1 FIFDQIKEFV
11 LPTDVDIDE
20 AIASNVVIEDVFE
33 DIEEE
38 EEVENMEEEIEE
50 LDPTSKNKEKMKSKK
65 KKIPRQH
72 APYQED
78 WKYARGLVKCL
89 KVFFDATVN
98 FSASTQVTTHMF
110 LWKLLLVNEQ
120 LVEFRNNVASDPFIA
135 RMSRLMCAKYHKYWG
150 VYESMNSI
158 MFIAHLLDPRE
169 KQKGLE
175 FTLNCLYEYNTC
187 EVQRVMRKVKLEFEE
202 LFEDYKSMYSVHEE
216 GSSSDANTVANPVSV
231 QSIELFA
238 RIQSRRQHHWDTPS
252 CVEEARTTELDR
264 YLTDVVEG
272 GMREIG
278 LPDQFDI
285 LSWWQENASRYKILS
300 YMARDIL
307 SMLVSSVASESAF
320 STEKRMLTQWRASM
334 STRTVEALL
343 CTQSFL

>member
-1 FIFDQIKEFV
+1 VRCAAHVVALVMKDAVRLFNVSVRRIREVVKYVLSSPSRKEKFTQCASLAKVDCKKSLILDVLTRWNSTYLMLDASEKYEKVFELLAQIDKDFQERFIFEQIKEFF
-11 LPTDVDIDE
+11 LPTDADIDE

-33 DIEEE
+33 DIKEE
-38 EEVENMEEEIEE
+38 EEVDNMEEEVEE
-50 LDPTSKNKEKMKSKK
+50 LDPTSKNKEKMKIKK

-110 LWKLLLVNEQ
+110 LWQLLLV
-120 LVEFRNNVASDPFIA
+120 
-135 RMSRLMCAKYHKYWG
+135 
-150 VYESMNSI
+150 
-158 MFIAHLLDPRE
+158 
-169 KQKGLE
+169 
-175 FTLNCLYEYNTC
+175 
-187 EVQRVMRKVKLEFEE
+187 
-202 LFEDYKSMYSVHEE
+202 
-216 GSSSDANTVANPVSV
+216 
-231 QSIELFA
+231 
-238 RIQSRRQHHWDTPS
+238 
-252 CVEEARTTELDR
+252 R

-285 LSWWQENASRYKILS
+285 LSWWQANASRYKILS

-307 SMLVSSVASESAF
+307 DMPVSSVASESAF
-320 STEKRMLTQWRASM
+320 STGKRVLTQ
-334 STRTVEALL
+334 
-343 CTQSFL
+343 